1 MKTKIITISAIMAAI
16 LLVPMTFAQEGRPG
30 PRPRE
35 RLAPLGAAAEVFQDL
50 TPEQRD
56 RVLEFVQ
63 ERLQQQRE
71 QLLGQLRNGQGRP
84 QNRVPGRGLGQP
96 EDRASL
102 RPEERSYIP
111 GPLADR
117 FEDMTP
123 QQRDRIR
130 DYFQVP
136 EPEQRQPLEGLFRGR
151 GFGPEA
157 RMRGFAGGQN
167 VPQRG
172 QGQGRMQQPPFGG
185 DVRRDGRPM
194 AGAQRYVAPQ
204 RLPAPQRFAG
214 PQRFAEPPLGPRQGG
229 PGNPRPQQE
238 IERGPRIRIDAP

>member
-1 MKTKIITISAIMAAI
+1 MKMKIIMIPVIMATI

-35 RLAPLGAAAEVFQDL
+35 RLAPLGATAEVFQDL

-56 RVLEFVQ
+56 RVLGYVQ

-71 QLLGQLRNGQGRP
+71 QLQGELRNGQGRQ
-84 QNRVPGRGLGQP
+84 QNQVPGRRLGRP
-96 EDRASL
+96 EDRAGL

-117 FEDMTP
+117 FQDLTP

-130 DYFQVP
+130 EYFQVP
-136 EPEQRQPLEGLFRGR
+136 EPEQGQPLEGQFRGR
-151 GFGPEA
+151 GFGPAA
-157 RMRGFAGGQN
+157 RMRGFAGGRN

-172 QGQGRMQQPPFGG
+172 QGRMQPPFGG
-185 DVRRDGRPM
+185 GVRRGSPM
-194 AGAQRYVAPQ
+194 
-204 RLPAPQRFAG
+204 AG

-229 PGNPRPQQE
+229 PGNLRPQQE
-238 IERGPRIRIDAP
+238 IERGPRFRIDAP